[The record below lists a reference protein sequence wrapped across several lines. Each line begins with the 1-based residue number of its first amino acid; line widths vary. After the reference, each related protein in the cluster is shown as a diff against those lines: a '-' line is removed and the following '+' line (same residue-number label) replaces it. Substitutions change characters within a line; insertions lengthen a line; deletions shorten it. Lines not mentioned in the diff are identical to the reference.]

1 MKLKNILKNQ
11 NFWLSVFL
19 VLIIGFGYYLYFQ
32 DKTEFIIYKQECEDL
47 GKTCDK
53 YCVDFCARV
62 KLNDTENAEHIFNK
76 NTYDRFW
83 KCLNYN
89 NCCENSCEVIEVD
102 EIVYKSKYSYSTR
115 CLENPKDKRDELKN
129 DTFWEI
135 WFNENCELNYPIQMI
150 SKEDLTKD
158 WLENNC
164 DVCHDF
170 ICISKSENTN
180 ISAIEFANEDLKFYQ
195 CGDYTVNIK

>member
-1 MKLKNILKNQ
+1 MKKSKKDYNILKNQ

-19 VLIIGFGYYLYFQ
+19 VLIIGFGFYLYFQ

-53 YCVDFCARV
+53 HCVDFCARV
-62 KLNDTENAEHIFNK
+62 KLNDTENEKQDYFV

-89 NCCENSCEVIEVD
+89 GCCENSCEVIEVD
-102 EIVYKSKYSYSTR
+102 FMEIKDLCDYKFIRKGVNGVYAGSNNNHSWYECGSIYF
-115 CLENPKDKRDELKN
+115 KN
-129 DTFWEI
+129 INLSW
-135 WFNENCELNYPIQMI
+135 LN
-150 SKEDLTKD
+150 D
-158 WLENNC
+158 NC
-164 DVCHDF
+164 DVCHDY

-195 CGDYTVNIK
+195 CGNYTIEVLK